1 MSRLW
6 SSLIEVSSSIEKKE
20 KKAKILGLLIFVS
33 AIGKKKQKKNFRSLK
48 CLWCVLSMKGCIKYS
63 KKDLI
68 LKKKKWRI
76 EIQGLLNIHS
86 KPFGLAIRSYLALK
100 RIKPK
105 KSKLQ
110 VSNQLFPTHCS
121 VCDTY
126 LWIWFKSLNAYDW
139 N

>member
-1 MSRLW
+1 MSQ
-6 SSLIEVSSSIEKKE
+6 
-20 KKAKILGLLIFVS
+20 LLE
-33 AIGKKKQKKNFRSLK
+33 KKKQKKNFRSLK
-48 CLWCVLSMKGCIKYS
+48 CLWCVLAIKGCIKYS
-63 KKDLI
+63 KKDLV

-110 VSNQLFPTHCS
+110 VSNQLIPTHCS
-121 VCDTY
+121 VFDTY
-126 LWIWFKSLNAYDW
+126 LWIWFESLNAYDW
-139 N
+139 NKETLNLIFFEISWQIKGYRIGV